1 MDGHAPPGVSTP
13 LLENASRWRRICFVE
28 TPSTKSLTFSSEER
42 EYILNS
48 DLAVTEVGLTLV
60 ERAVEEEGLFSLEC
74 SNADYM
80 EFFRAVGEELAYRGF
95 RPEETSIRALAARL
109 GVTNIA

>member
-1 MDGHAPPGVSTP
+1 MD
-13 LLENASRWRRICFVE
+13 
-28 TPSTKSLTFSSEER
+28 TPSTKLLTFSPEER

-48 DLAVTEVGLTLV
+48 DLVVTEVGLMLV
-60 ERAVEEEGLFSLEC
+60 ERATEAEGLFSLEC

-95 RPEETSIRALAARL
+95 RPEETKLRALASRL
-109 GVTNIA
+109 GITNIV